1 MGSKPYTPGMDTF
14 YGYIRT
20 SRRAQEGVAG
30 MDPATQELQLR
41 RAGVPRDRI
50 YRDVGV
56 SGATGTNQRRGWHS
70 LDARIAAGDT
80 LVVAAIDRIGR
91 TWMDTIRAIVV
102 LQERGVKIKS
112 LADSEAQWT
121 KYLEAEAGSPE
132 AFIGQILLMFG
143 AWVADRELESIRQRS
158 IEGQN
163 HARAKGQRIGRPPAL
178 SPAQVEV
185 VRRQKAAGM
194 TFPELSDVMEVSEST
209 LKRALRGHR

>member
-1 MGSKPYTPGMDTF
+1 
-14 YGYIRT
+14 
-20 SRRAQEGVAG
+20 

-41 RAGVPRDRI
+41 RSGVPLDHI

-56 SGATGTNQRRGWHS
+56 SRATGTNQRRGWHS
-70 LDARIAAGDT
+70 LDARIAGGDT

-91 TWMDTIRAIVV
+91 TWNDTIRAIAA
-102 LQERGVKIKS
+102 LQDRGVKIKS
-112 LADSEAQWT
+112 LAEAEWT
-121 KYLEAEAGSPE
+121 KYLEAETGSSDE
-132 AFIGQILLMFG
+132 FIGRILLMFG
-143 AWVADRELESIRQRS
+143 ARVADRELESIRQRS

-185 VRRQKAAGM
+185 VRQQKAGGM
-194 TFPELSDVMEVSEST
+194 TFRELSDVMEVSEST